1 MIVRGSSTRT
11 SVPMKLPLFLLP
23 LVSGRVRARARARE
37 APVVRMDSHHLS
49 TPTSR
54 HAAATDGS
62 VRLPSA
68 TGYRAPAADRPVSA
82 SAVFAFVVDHRM
94 WRHAAVAIQQLNNLR
109 TALPI
114 VIFNHTALPVKATQ
128 AFTRLGALSL
138 SLEPPMPVPAAF
150 SQHLGVRRN
159 LIDSWPKLG
168 VW

>member
-1 MIVRGSSTRT
+1 MCLSTNVMKVLILLL
-11 SVPMKLPLFLLP
+11 VP
-23 LVSGRVRARARARE
+23 GRVRARARARE
-37 APVVRMDSHHLS
+37 APVVGMDSHLLS
-49 TPTSR
+49 TPTWSSR
-54 HAAATDGS
+54 HAAATAGS

>member
-1 MIVRGSSTRT
+1 
-11 SVPMKLPLFLLP
+11 MKVLLILILP
-23 LVSGRVRARARARE
+23 LVSGRARARARARE

-114 VIFNHTALPVKATQ
+114 VIFNHTALPAKAIQ

>member
-1 MIVRGSSTRT
+1 MQVLQVLI
-11 SVPMKLPLFLLP
+11 LP
-23 LVSGRVRARARARE
+23 LVSGRSRARARARE
-37 APVVRMDSHHLS
+37 APVVGVDSGYRAEFRVQSLLQPGYRQTGWDS
-49 TPTSR
+49 PIS
-54 HAAATDGS
+54 
-62 VRLPSA
+62 
-68 TGYRAPAADRPVSA
+68 GYRAPAADRPVSA

-114 VIFNHTALPVKATQ
+114 VVFNHTALPVKAIQ
-128 AFTRLGALSL
+128 VITRLGALSL

-150 SQHLGVRRN
+150 AQHLGGRRN